1 MIFWG
6 KFLSLG
12 NKKKIGKNWEFLFSK
27 VNLIQKC
34 STFLKK
40 TPNFQLGEVFFL
52 NFEVQQYWGTSL
64 KTFQLNW

>member
-12 NKKKIGKNWEFLFSK
+12 NKKEIGKNLELLFSK

-34 STFLKK
+34 SIFLKK
-40 TPNFQLGEVFFL
+40 TPKFQNYKIE
-52 NFEVQQYWGTSL
+52 
-64 KTFQLNW
+64 KT